1 MLIKTTSV
9 LLTCAA
15 KDQELLPVVLQRLSR
30 YGRGLGRILVVSPVP
45 PPPFSGVK
53 VDWLHDDRLPLKKD
67 WLVPYLGADAALGWW
82 WQQLVKLLALDW
94 WPHLGEKLLVWDSES
109 VLLRPLRFED
119 SQGRAWLHPASE
131 VHAAYT
137 DHQQRLLPGL
147 RRRYANL
154 SGITHWMLLDRFIL
168 NDLIDRVEDHWRM
181 PFWQAFLAAV
191 DSQWRV
197 QGGASEY
204 DLYFN
209 YALQYHSARV
219 RIRSLPWCVSGE
231 VAQIESMRTC
241 FQYVTL
247 HRHLR
252 DQAAAAIYYRQW
264 CEKCEGVLPE
274 NMV

>member
-1 MLIKTTSV
+1 MQIKTTSV
-9 LLTCAA
+9 LVTCAA

-45 PPPFSGVK
+45 PPPLSGVK
-53 VDWLHDDRLPLKKD
+53 VDWLHDDRLPLKKA

-119 SQGRAWLHPASE
+119 SQGRTWLHPASE
-131 VHAAYT
+131 VQAAYT

-147 RRRYANL
+147 RRRYVNL
-154 SGITHWMLLDRFIL
+154 SGITHWMLFDRFIL

-191 DSQWRV
+191 GSQWRV

-209 YALQYHSARV
+209 YALQYHSVRV
-219 RIRSLPWCVSGE
+219 RLRSLPWCVSGE
-231 VAQIESMRTC
+231 VAQIESMRNR

-252 DQAAAAIYYRQW
+252 DQAATAIYYRQW
-264 CEKCEGVLPE
+264 CEKCEGVLPD